1 LTAPSVLFV
10 TADPVGEEMGGNAIR
25 ALELGR
31 AVASHATVTLAAPGR
46 LPDPASDSID
56 HLPWDPADPRPLRSA
71 VAAAEVVVLTPQ
83 SARVR
88 SWARRSGA
96 RLVFDLYDPMPLE
109 ILELHGDASPMRSR
123 LANTVALDHYLA
135 ALSDGDHFLCASER
149 QRDLWVGA
157 LLAMRRI
164 TPALYARDRT
174 LRDLIDVVPFGTPDD
189 PPAGRGG
196 TIRERFD
203 TLQEG
208 DEIVLWNGGLHAWL
222 DPLTPIRAMPALLE
236 RRPRARLV
244 FMGRPPPR
252 CGEQGAARSALAEAE
267 RLGLLNRVVFFNDRW
282 VPYNERA
289 VWLLDAECTISTHVD
304 HLETRF
310 AFRTRLLDSFWA
322 GLPVVCTAGDE
333 LAARVL
339 RDDLGAAIPPG
350 DSAAATA
357 ALDQILGR
365 GKAAYAD
372 ALGRTARDYAWSNV
386 ALPLVRLLAQP
397 PPGRFPLRRMWRRSS
412 QPGEVLR
419 SLASRSVQTLR
430 SHLPR

>member
-1 LTAPSVLFV
+1 
-10 TADPVGEEMGGNAIR
+10 MGGNAIR
-25 ALELGR
+25 ALELAR

-46 LPDPASDSID
+46 LPKLAGGSMH
-56 HLPWDPADPRPLRSA
+56 HLPWDLADPRALRPA
-71 VAAAEVVVLTPQ
+71 IAAADAIVLTPQ

-88 SWARRSGA
+88 SWARRSHA
-96 RLVFDLYDPMPLE
+96 RLVFDLYDPVPLE
-109 ILELHGDASPMRSR
+109 ILELHMETSPMRSR

-149 QRDLWVGA
+149 QRDLWIGA

-164 TPALYARDRT
+164 TPAIYRRDRT

-189 PPAGRGG
+189 PPAGRASA
-196 TIRERFD
+196 IRERFD
-203 TLQEG
+203 VLQAG
-208 DEIVLWNGGLHAWL
+208 DEIVLWNGGIHAWL

-252 CGEQGAARSALAEAE
+252 RAEQRVALSARSEAE
-267 RLGLLNRVVFFNDRW
+267 RLGLLNRVVFFNDHW
-282 VPYNERA
+282 VPYRERA
-289 VWLLDAECTISTHVD
+289 AWLLDAECTISTHID

-322 GLPVVCTAGDE
+322 GLPVVCTGGDE

-339 RDDLGAAIPPG
+339 REDLGAAIPPG
-350 DSAAATA
+350 DSTAATT
-357 ALDQILGR
+357 ALDQILSR

-372 ALGRTARDYAWSNV
+372 ALGQTARDYAWSKM
-386 ALPLVRLLAQP
+386 ALPLVRRLLQP
-397 PPGRFPLRRMWRRSS
+397 PPRRVHLQRLWRRSS

-419 SLASRSVQTLR
+419 SLASQSAQALR
-430 SHLPR
+430 SHLSR